1 MISEATELLYFF
13 RFGLLRTEGK
23 SSIREI
29 GICVR
34 KKFLICLPTVGE
46 GTQCRHN
53 LFKLS
58 YFR

>member
-1 MISEATELLYFF
+1 MGGELFRVLRLVRPLNRFTFF

-34 KKFLICLPTVGE
+34 KKFLISLPTVGE
-46 GTQCRHN
+46 GTQ
-53 LFKLS
+53 
-58 YFR
+58 Y